1 MSPSLKIIFR
11 IVFITTMMITNTG
24 IAQDTYGLFAAFN
37 RYNSGSQAAMGTS
50 LLSSGSATVIFLNP
64 AGMQFLESSQLAFT
78 YLKLEPNLDQR
89 HMSYAATYRFGKSFS
104 LGMGGVTY
112 LVDDIEGYN
121 VDAEYTGM
129 MDLNENLYVFSL
141 ATSIISPF
149 HIGVNIRVAN
159 QSIHGD
165 KPVEGTAYALDYGF
179 VYQQNDWFLLSMST
193 QSPFKMND
201 GERSLP
207 RLRSSIE
214 LDLPFFKKS
223 QGAALQLSLSTQTEF
238 GHWTTGVLG
247 THLQYPFTKSIV
259 GYANIRTPSILLIEN
274 EIIDSDL
281 GYYTQERWG
290 VSGGIQLVVMNNFK
304 LKLEMTYLNEKYFNQ
319 QITTIELMR

>member
-1 MSPSLKIIFR
+1 MSTRLKIIVR
-11 IVFITTMMITNTG
+11 TIIVTILIVTNTG

-50 LLSSGSATVIFLNP
+50 LLSSGSSTVIFLNP
-64 AGMQFLESSQLAFT
+64 AGMQFLETSQIAFT
-78 YLKLEPNLDQR
+78 YLKLEPSLDQR

-104 LGMGGVTY
+104 LGLGGVTY

-121 VDAEYTGM
+121 VNAEYTGT
-129 MDLNENLYVFSL
+129 MDLNENLYVLSF

-149 HIGVNIRVAN
+149 HIGLNIRAAN

-165 KPVEGTAYALDYGF
+165 DPVDGTAYALDYGF

-193 QSPFKMND
+193 QSPFKMNE

-207 RLRSSIE
+207 RLRTSIE

-223 QGAALQLSLSTQTEF
+223 QGAALQLSLSTQTEY

-247 THLQYPFTKSIV
+247 THLQYPFTKSII
-259 GYANIRTPSILLIEN
+259 GYANVRTPSVLLIEN
-274 EIIDSDL
+274 KTIDTDL
-281 GYYTQERWG
+281 GYYTLEQWG
-290 VSGGIQLVVMNNFK
+290 VSGGIQLAIMNNFM